1 MKYVWSGRLATP
13 EEMEE
18 MNRKADEAERLH
30 FEFGVADEPQ
40 IEADLQQPLQAD
52 GEADTPV
59 IVHKTRC
66 DQRQ

>member
-30 FEFGVADEPQ
+30 FESSVADEPL
-40 IEADLQQPLQAD
+40 IEADLRQPLQAD
-52 GEADTPV
+52 SEADPPV
-59 IVHKTRC
+59 IVDKTS
-66 DQRQ
+66 DQRL

>member
-18 MNRKADEAERLH
+18 MNRKADEAERLY
-30 FEFGVADEPQ
+30 FEGGLPGEPL
-40 IEADLQQPLQAD
+40 IEADSRQPLQAD
-52 GEADTPV
+52 TEVDPPV
-59 IVHKTRC
+59 VVHKTS